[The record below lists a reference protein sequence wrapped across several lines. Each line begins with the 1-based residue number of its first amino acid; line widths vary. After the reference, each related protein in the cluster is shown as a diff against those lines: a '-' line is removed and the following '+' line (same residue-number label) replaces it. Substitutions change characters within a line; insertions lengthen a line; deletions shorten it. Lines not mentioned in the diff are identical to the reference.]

1 MVVLVPL
8 TPAIAVVGAGMTL
21 PAFAL
26 RGRGAPSQ

>member
-8 TPAIAVVGAGMTL
+8 APAIAVVGAGMTL

-26 RGRGAPSQ
+26 RGRDATSQ